1 MAIISICRILSTLL
15 LLSNSESAY
24 ELFSIGNNLELE
36 GNITEAVKYYEKVLE
51 IAPETPEIYN
61 TLANAL
67 FKLRKFDRGISVA
80 KQGLALF
87 PEDITIYNTIA
98 IGNIGKNDLPMSI
111 KYYKQALLL
120 APDNIDI
127 FNSLSILYEGVGDFK
142 SASKILLSMP
152 DTLKTP
158 ETYVR
163 LGTIA
168 GKVNDHHQAIEYF
181 RRGYAMDTTD
191 MIALIGI
198 GTGYDLL
205 NVKDSAIYYYE
216 QTLKD
221 DSLIL
226 TVGKRLVDLY
236 SDIDDFQRLIRM
248 ANTVLELDH
257 FDGHVRRS
265 LGYAFYKIGELDQA
279 LDEFLIASRLDP
291 GDTYSRFYAGKI
303 HLDKGNYKTAMY
315 EIEQALKIN
324 PDFIELW
331 VYLGFIAIDLKN
343 FETAEYAFTQAAFH
357 GGDLVQVYYLLGV
370 SAEMQDE
377 DARAYFHYNKALG
390 MDQDNLSSLEALAN
404 LCERMGKKQE
414 TLKIFHKI
422 IEIDTTNATALN
434 YVGYAYA
441 EKNERLEYAL
451 ELIDKALLIEPAN
464 GYYIDSRGWVYY
476 RMGEYEKAL
485 EDMERAASIVEDA
498 VIFEHLGDVYIK
510 LEKHDKAREAYKK
523 ALVYEPNSKELKTK
537 IKALQ

>member
-1 MAIISICRILSTLL
+1 MAIIYICRILSTLL
-15 LLSNSESAY
+15 LLTNSESAY

-51 IAPETPEIYN
+51 LGPETPEIYN

-80 KQGLALF
+80 KQGLTLF
-87 PEDITIYNTIA
+87 PEDITIYNAIA
-98 IGNIGKNDLPMSI
+98 IGNIGKGDLLTAI
-111 KYYKQALLL
+111 KYYKLALTL
-120 APDNIDI
+120 ASDNIDI
-127 FNSLSILYEGVGDFK
+127 YNSLSILYEGIQDYN
-142 SASKILLSMP
+142 SAAQILLAMP
-152 DTLKTP
+152 DSLKMP

-163 LGTIA
+163 LGSIA
-168 GKVNDHHQAIEYF
+168 GKVNDHHGAIEYY
-181 RRGYAMDTTD
+181 RKGYAMDTTD

-216 QTLKD
+216 QTIKD

-236 SDIDDFQRLIRM
+236 SDIDDFHRLIRM

-265 LGYAFYKIGELDQA
+265 LGYAFYKTGELDLA
-279 LDEFLIASRLDP
+279 LDEFLIASHLDP

-303 HLDKGNYKTAMY
+303 HLDKGNYKTAMA

-331 VYLGFIAIDLKN
+331 VYLGFVAIDLKD

-370 SAEMQDE
+370 SAEMQGDNT
-377 DARAYFHYNKALG
+377 RAYFHYCKALA
-390 MDQDNLSSLEALAN
+390 MDQHNLSSLEALAN
-404 LCERMGKKQE
+404 LCERVGKKQE
-414 TLKIFHKI
+414 TFELFHKI

-434 YVGYAYA
+434 YVGYTYA

-451 ELIDKALLIEPAN
+451 ELINKALLIDPGN

-476 RMGEYEKAL
+476 QMGEYEKAL
-485 EDMERAASIVEDA
+485 EEMERATGIVGDA
-498 VIFEHLGDVYIK
+498 VILEHLGDVYMK
-510 LEKHDKAREAYKK
+510 LNEQNKAKQAYEK
-523 ALVYEPNSKELKTK
+523 ALEYEPENEGLKDK
-537 IKALQ
+537 IQILQ

>member
-1 MAIISICRILSTLL
+1 MAIIYICRILSTLL
-15 LLSNSESAY
+15 LLTNSESAY

-51 IAPETPEIYN
+51 LGPETPEIYN

-80 KQGLALF
+80 KQGLTLF
-87 PEDITIYNTIA
+87 PEDITIYNAIA
-98 IGNIGKNDLPMSI
+98 IGNIGKGDLLTAI
-111 KYYKQALLL
+111 KYYKLALTL
-120 APDNIDI
+120 ASDNIDI
-127 FNSLSILYEGVGDFK
+127 YNSLSILYEGIQDYN
-142 SASKILLSMP
+142 SAAQILLAMP
-152 DTLKTP
+152 DSLKMP

-163 LGTIA
+163 LGSIA
-168 GKVNDHHQAIEYF
+168 GKVNDHHGAIEYY
-181 RRGYAMDTTD
+181 RKGYAMDTTD

-216 QTLKD
+216 QTIKD

-236 SDIDDFQRLIRM
+236 SDIDDFHRLIRM

-265 LGYAFYKIGELDQA
+265 LGYAFYKTGELDLA

-303 HLDKGNYKTAMY
+303 HLDKGNYKTAMA

-331 VYLGFIAIDLKN
+331 VYLGFVAIDLKD

-370 SAEMQDE
+370 SAEMQGDNT
-377 DARAYFHYNKALG
+377 RAYFHYCKALA
-390 MDQDNLSSLEALAN
+390 MDQHNLSSLEALAN
-404 LCERMGKKQE
+404 LCERVGKKQE
-414 TLKIFHKI
+414 TFELFHKI

-434 YVGYAYA
+434 YVGYTYA

-451 ELIDKALLIEPAN
+451 ELINKALLIDPGN

-476 RMGEYEKAL
+476 QMGEYEKAL
-485 EDMERAASIVEDA
+485 EEMERATGIVGDA
-498 VIFEHLGDVYIK
+498 VILEHLGDVYMK
-510 LEKHDKAREAYKK
+510 LNEQNKAKQAYEK
-523 ALVYEPNSKELKTK
+523 ALEYEPENEGLKDK
-537 IKALQ
+537 IQILQ

>member
-1 MAIISICRILSTLL
+1 MAIVSICRILSTLL
-15 LLSNSESAY
+15 LLTNSESAY

-67 FKLRKFDRGISVA
+67 FKLRRFDRGIAVA

-98 IGNIGKNDLPMSI
+98 IGNIGKNDLRMAI
-111 KYYKQALLL
+111 KYYEQALLL

-127 FNSLSILYEGVGDFK
+127 FNSLSILYEGIQDFN
-142 SASKILLSMP
+142 SASKILLSIP

-158 ETYVR
+158 QTYVR

-168 GKVNDHHQAIEYF
+168 GKVNDHHGAIEYY
-181 RRGYAMDTTD
+181 RKGYAMDTTD
-191 MIALIGI
+191 MIALIGV

-221 DSLIL
+221 DSLVL

-236 SDIDDFQRLIRM
+236 SDVDDFARLIAM
-248 ANTVLELDH
+248 ANTVLEFDH

-265 LGYAFYKIGELDQA
+265 LGYAFYKTGKLDQA

-291 GDTYSRFYAGKI
+291 GDTYSRFYTGKI
-303 HLDKGNYKTAMY
+303 YLDKGDYKTAMH
-315 EIEQALKIN
+315 EIEQALAIN

-331 VYLGFIAIDLKN
+331 VYLGFIAIDLKD
-343 FETAEYAFTQAAFH
+343 FKTAEYAFTQAAYH
-357 GGDLVQVYYLLGV
+357 NGDLVQVYYLLGV
-370 SAEMQDE
+370 CAEMQGNIT
-377 DARAYFHYNKALG
+377 RAYFHYHKALV
-390 MDQDNLSSLEALAN
+390 MDKDNLSSLDALAN
-404 LCERMGKKQE
+404 LCERIGKKNE
-414 TLKIFHKI
+414 TFGIFNRI

-434 YVGYAYA
+434 YVGYTYA

-451 ELIDKALLIEPAN
+451 QLIDKALLIDPGNA
-464 GYYIDSRGWVYY
+464 YYIDSRGWVYY
-476 RMGEYEKAL
+476 QMGEYEKAL
-485 EDMERAASIVEDA
+485 IDLERATSIVEDA
-498 VIFEHLGDVYIK
+498 VILEHLGDVYMK
-510 LEKHDKAREAYKK
+510 LEKPKKARQAYEK
-523 ALVYEPNSKELKTK
+523 ALKYEPDSKGLK
-537 IKALQ
+537 IKIEFLE

>member
-1 MAIISICRILSTLL
+1 MAIIGICRILSTVLL
-15 LLSNSESAY
+15 LTNAESAY

-36 GNITEAVKYYEKVLE
+36 GKINEAVKYYERVLE

-67 FKLRKFDRGISVA
+67 FKLRKFDRGIAVA
-80 KQGLALF
+80 KQGLILF

-98 IGNIGKNDLPMSI
+98 IGNIGKGDLPMAI
-111 KYYKQALLL
+111 KYYEQALPL

-127 FNSLSILYEGVGDFK
+127 YNSLSILYEGIQNYN
-142 SASKILLSMP
+142 SAAQILLVMP
-152 DTLKTP
+152 DTLKIP

-163 LGTIA
+163 LGSIA
-168 GKVNDHHQAIEYF
+168 GKVNDHHAAIEYY
-181 RRGYAMDTTD
+181 RQGYAMDSTD

-198 GTGYDLL
+198 GTGFDLL

-221 DSLIL
+221 DSLIM

-236 SDIDDFQRLIRM
+236 SDIDNFEKLIKM

-303 HLDKGNYKTAMY
+303 HLDKGNYKTAMT
-315 EIEQALKIN
+315 EIKAAIDIN

-331 VYLGFIAIDLKN
+331 IYLGFIAIDLKD
-343 FETAEYAFTQAAFH
+343 FETAQYAFTEAAYH
-357 GGDLVQVYYLLGV
+357 GGDLTQVYYLLGV
-370 SAEMQDE
+370 NSEMQGDHTQ
-377 DARAYFHYNKALG
+377 AYFLYHKALSL
-390 MDQDNLSSLEALAN
+390 DNDNLSSLEALAN
-404 LCERMGKKQE
+404 LCERIDKKKE
-414 TLKIFHKI
+414 TFKIFHRI
-422 IEIDTTNATALN
+422 IELDTTNATALN
-434 YVGYAYA
+434 YVGYTYA
-441 EKNERLEYAL
+441 EQNERLEYAL
-451 ELIDKALLIEPAN
+451 ELINRALIIDPTN
-464 GYYIDSRGWVYY
+464 GYYIDSRGWAYY
-476 RMGEYEKAL
+476 QMGNYEKAL
-485 EDMERAASIVEDA
+485 EDLERAASIVEDA
-498 VIFEHLGDVYIK
+498 VILEHLGDVYMK
-510 LEKHDKAREAYKK
+510 LNKHDKAREAYEK
-523 ALVYEPNSKELKTK
+523 ALEFEPGNKSLKNK
-537 IKALQ
+537 IQILQ